1 MENEFEITY
10 DLIKPIILEEK
21 LDGSTMHC
29 KFKVEGEVFESKY
42 SVRID
47 SKDTSNKIKGM
58 VKLNLISRM
67 RSTLMRVIRSAV
79 GGGIAGNTAA
89 MVGNEVV
96 RNQTSG
102 ANYSAADKQDAVVEA
117 FERISFNFYFDQEVK
132 AWKIARRLSEFE
144 KRLKSNPL
152 TVPYDKKT
160 LARLL
165 LELAKADGQIS
176 PEEKAF
182 FSEFLDEDTGTF
194 AELMRAATL
203 SKVELEEVSKEAKEN
218 VFMIACAVTF
228 SDKSFDEK
236 EKAKLYEVAA
246 NMNIIDKKRDELLKL
261 AQDYTIESAIEAS
274 GKMTREE
281 IYTFADKIGMER
293 SEAERAQIKF
303 EKRQD

>member
-1 MENEFEITY
+1 MENEMEITY

-29 KFKVEGEVFESKY
+29 KFKVEGEVFDSKY

-67 RSTLMRVIRSAV
+67 RSTLMRVIRTAV

-96 RNQTSG
+96 RTKTSG

-132 AWKIARRLSEFE
+132 AWKIARRLSEFV
-144 KRLKSNPL
+144 KRLKANPL
-152 TVPYDKKT
+152 TIPYDKKT

-176 PEEKAF
+176 PEEKNF
-182 FSEFLDEDTGTF
+182 FTEFLDEDTGTF

-218 VFMIACAVTF
+218 VFMIACAVTL

-236 EKAKLYEVAA
+236 EKAKLFEVAG
-246 NMNIIDKKRDELLKL
+246 NMSIADKKRDELLKM
-261 AQDYTIESAIEAS
+261 AQDYTIESAIESS
-274 GKMTREE
+274 GKMSREE
-281 IYTFADKIGMER
+281 IYTFADKIGMDK